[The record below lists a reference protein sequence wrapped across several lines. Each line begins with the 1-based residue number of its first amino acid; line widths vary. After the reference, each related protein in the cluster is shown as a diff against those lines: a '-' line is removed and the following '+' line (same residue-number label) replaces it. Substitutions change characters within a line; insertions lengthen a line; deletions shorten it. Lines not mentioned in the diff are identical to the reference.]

1 MEWVYEKAPV
11 SKEQRSI
18 YRYIERKTQDKK
30 LAEKTAKLLSL
41 YDFLKSQK
49 FKNAKEIEDSAY
61 LDKGHKHKIFNE
73 RTSKSVFRLLNQHGG
88 TAEEAKILDKG
99 IRAILNYM
107 REYTPEI
114 VLDVTDTV
122 YPWVTLL
129 GSIQKA
135 PVVGPIVDIATESA
149 VQATTTG
156 MVAADDIG
164 AEIAG
169 PAGSAV
175 VAIPVAI
182 AGLMVVLTHIL
193 EDELGEAL
201 LAAFLMI
208 PFIGPT
214 LWKAAT
220 SAGKMATTIAKKK
233 YELQY
238 TPFIGPYVD
247 YLPDIPKEGGKRFST
262 RKSIHSKWRKTIR
275 KKSGVI

>member
-11 SKEQRSI
+11 SKKQKSI
-18 YRYIERKTQDKK
+18 YRYIERKTHDAK
-30 LAEKTAKLLSL
+30 LAEKVVKLLSL
-41 YDFLKSQK
+41 YDFLQSQNFKS
-49 FKNAKEIEDSAY
+49 AKEIEDAAY
-61 LDKGHKHKIFNE
+61 LDKGHKKKVFNE
-73 RTSKSVFRLLNQHGG
+73 RTAKAAFRLLHQKGG
-88 TAEEAKILDKG
+88 TAEEAKVIDKG
-99 IRAILNYM
+99 VRAILNYM
-107 REYTPEI
+107 REYTPTP
-114 VLDVTDTV
+114 VLEVTDTV

-129 GSIQKA
+129 GSVQKA
-135 PVVGPIVDIATESA
+135 PLVGPMVDIATESA

-164 AEIAG
+164 AEVAG
-169 PAGSAV
+169 PVGSAT

-182 AGLMVVLTHIL
+182 AGLMVVLTHIM

-233 YELQY
+233 YELQDV
-238 TPFIGPYVD
+238 PFVGPYVD

-262 RKSIHSKWRKTIR
+262 LRHIHTKWRKTIR
-275 KKSGVI
+275 RK

>member
-11 SKEQRSI
+11 SKKQKSI
-18 YRYIERKTQDKK
+18 YSYILRKTHDKK

-41 YDFLKSQK
+41 YDFLQSQD
-49 FKNAKEIEDSAY
+49 FKNAKEIENAVY
-61 LDKGHKHKIFNE
+61 LDKHHKHKVFNE
-73 RTSKSVFRLLNQHGG
+73 RTSKAVFRMLSKTGG
-88 TAEEAKILDKG
+88 TAEEAKVIDKG
-99 IRAILNYM
+99 VRAILNYM
-107 REYTPEI
+107 RNYTPQI
-114 VLDVTDTV
+114 VLDVTDTT
-122 YPWVTLL
+122 YPWLTLL
-129 GSIQKA
+129 GSVQKV
-135 PVVGPIVDIATESA
+135 PIVGPIVDIATESA

-164 AEIAG
+164 AEVAG

-233 YELQY
+233 YELQDV
-238 TPFIGPYVD
+238 PFVGPYVD
-247 YLPDIPKEGGKRFST
+247 YLPDIPKEGGKQFST
-262 RKSIHSKWRKTIR
+262 RRHIHSKWRKTIR
-275 KKSGVI
+275 KK